1 MRPDLDICLVF
12 NTRMAA
18 RAMTR
23 RYDAALRPF
32 GVTSAQ
38 FALLGQIRRFRGDTL
53 QALAD
58 RVGLDRTSLTR
69 NLDVLEKM
77 GLIAVARAGKGNG
90 RRCVVTDRGLALIAD
105 IAPVWQQ
112 AQAEMR
118 DLLTPEGF
126 ETTLNMLKRLSA
138 I

>member
-1 MRPDLDICLVF
+1 MQPDLDTCLVF

-23 RYDAALRPF
+23 RYDAALRPY
-32 GVTSAQ
+32 GITSAQ
-38 FALLGQIRRFRGDTL
+38 FALIGQIRRFKVDTL

-77 GLIAVARAGKGNG
+77 GLIAVERAGKGNG
-90 RRCVVTDRGLALIAD
+90 RRCTVTEKGMALIVE
-105 IAPVWQQ
+105 IAPIWRQ
-112 AQAEMR
+112 AQDEMR
-118 DLLTPEGF
+118 TLLTPGAF
-126 ETTLNMLKRLSA
+126 DTTLTLLKRLSE